1 MECLLTIGQHLLI
14 ECTGKQAHLD
24 QDHLESLLLKAAQA
38 GGANVLSSHFHPFGE
53 NLGITGV
60 LILAESHI
68 TVHTWPELGYA
79 AYDIFMCGDCRPDLA
94 AKVISDAD
102 SSAKIS
108 IKSYTRKQ
116 PTETI
121 NQNTFQPETNQKEI
135 L

>member
-1 MECLLTIGQHLLI
+1 MECLLIIGQHLLI

-24 QDHLESLLLKAAQA
+24 QKHLESLLLQAALA

-79 AYDIFMCGDCRPDLA
+79 AFDIFMCGDCRPDLA
-94 AKVISDAD
+94 AKVICDAD
-102 SSAKIS
+102 SSAQIS
-108 IKSYTRKQ
+108 IQSVKRQQ
-116 PTETI
+116 PTEII
-121 NQNTFQPETNQKEI
+121 NPNTFQPEINQEE
-135 L
+135 LL